1 MEALQDPDTHLTHP
15 ALTGIRKQNV
25 QDVERLFGNSVID
38 FMERKRYEP
47 EVMFLRAVRNW
58 RRAIDERGLEEIQR
72 QQFLHE
78 FKIYVCEDLMPWYA
92 KGLKDFSLLEVN
104 M

>member
-15 ALTGIRKQNV
+15 GLTSIQKQNV
-25 QDVERLFGNSVID
+25 QDVERLFGNNIID

-47 EVMFLRAVRNW
+47 EVKFLRAVRNW
-58 RRAIDERGLEEIQR
+58 RRAIDERCLEEIQR

-78 FKIYVCEDLMPWYA
+78 IKIYVCEDLMLWYA

-104 M
+104 R

>member
-25 QDVERLFGNSVID
+25 QDVERLFDNSVID
-38 FMERKRYEP
+38 FI
-47 EVMFLRAVRNW
+47 EVKFLRAVQNW

-104 M
+104 R

>member
-1 MEALQDPDTHLTHP
+1 MEALQDPDTHLTLP

-25 QDVERLFGNSVID
+25 QDIERLFGNS
-38 FMERKRYEP
+38 MERKRYEP

-58 RRAIDERGLEEIQR
+58 RRAIDERRLEEIQR

-78 FKIYVCEDLMPWYA
+78 FKVYVCEDLMPWY
-92 KGLKDFSLLEVN
+92 LRD
-104 M
+104 